1 MGNPKR
7 RLDPVNLQSEEDHP
21 QFVSAAARGL
31 SILRCF
37 EYGEQFLGNR
47 ELALRTG
54 LPKPTVSRLTF
65 TLASLGYLA
74 YSPKREQYS
83 LGVTLLSM
91 GNSYARSH
99 QVIAIARPLMQGCAE
114 ELGATV
120 MLGAPDG
127 LRMVL
132 LAIAHA
138 GDCPMLEL
146 EPGTR
151 VPHGLTALGRADL
164 AARPPALFERE
175 MSELRNE
182 CQPFEWPRVR
192 DGILQARADV
202 ARQGFCYSL
211 GAWCADVYAVGV
223 PMVAADGE
231 RILAFS
237 CGGCAADVSRDVLT
251 DRVGPRLLALRDSVY
266 AALRGVI

>member
-7 RLDPVNLQSEEDHP
+7 TLEPHNLLSEEDHP

-74 YSPKREQYS
+74 YSPRREQYS

-91 GNSYARSH
+91 GNTYVRCH
-99 QVIAIARPLMQGCAE
+99 QVIAAARPLMQECANA
-114 ELGATV
+114 LGSSV
-120 MLGAPDG
+120 MLGAADG

-132 LAIAHA
+132 LAIARA
-138 GDCPMLEL
+138 GHCPLLEL
-146 EPGTR
+146 EPGAR

-164 AARPPALFERE
+164 AARPPALFERQ
-175 MSELRNE
+175 MGELRND
-182 CQPFEWPRVR
+182 CRPFEWPRVR

-202 ARQGFCYSL
+202 ARQGFCYSI
-211 GAWCADVYAVGV
+211 GEWNPDVYAVGV

-231 RILAFS
+231 RILSFS
-237 CGGCAADVSRDVLT
+237 CGGCASDVSRERLT
-251 DRVGPRLLALRDSVY
+251 REFGPRLLALRDAVLE
-266 AALRGVI
+266 AVAGAI